1 MKVNII
7 KEEKMWKSQIKKFI
21 FIISLFICTPSF
33 SEGKT
38 LEECVG
44 SNILTGT
51 LSFLSGVATS
61 ELIDWI
67 KEATKY
73 KPELETI
80 MKDFEVCEIPD
91 HLEIQSIQDLTNLD
105 PERPI
110 ARCYKYDP
118 YNDTALEEDLITPNT
133 LIEKMFSGNYVLS
146 DKKLF
151 FDNFSDILT
160 VFDHLEKLYKLGE
173 KN

>member
-1 MKVNII
+1 
-7 KEEKMWKSQIKKFI
+7 MWKSKIKKFI
-21 FIISLFICTPSF
+21 FITSLFICSPSF

-38 LEECVG
+38 IDECVG

-51 LSFLSGVATS
+51 LSFLSGIAIS

-67 KEATKY
+67 REATKY

-80 MKDFEVCEIPD
+80 VKDFEVCEMLNS
-91 HLEIQSIQDLTNLD
+91 LEIQSIQDLMNLD
-105 PERPI
+105 DSNRPI

-118 YNDTALEEDLITPNT
+118 YNKKHATNQEEELIDSNT
-133 LIEKMFSGNYVLS
+133 LIGKMFSGNYVLS

-151 FDNFSDILT
+151 FDNFSDIFT
-160 VFDHLEKLYKLGE
+160 VFNHLEKLYNLGE